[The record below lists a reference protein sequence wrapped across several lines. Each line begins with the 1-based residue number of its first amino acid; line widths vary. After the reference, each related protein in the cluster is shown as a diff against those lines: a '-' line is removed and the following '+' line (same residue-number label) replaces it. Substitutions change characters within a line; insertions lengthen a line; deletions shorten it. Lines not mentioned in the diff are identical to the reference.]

1 MLETERRAEIEA
13 KVHAACD
20 AGRLSD
26 AATLAIESYGPE
38 ILGYLVAVTRSESD
52 ASEVFAMFS
61 EDLWRGLDKF
71 RWESSLRTWS
81 YTVAR
86 NAMHRMLRDPHRR
99 ADRRIPLSQSP
110 EAQNVALRV
119 RTRTLPYLRTEVKD
133 RVAEL
138 RSELDP
144 EDQTLFILR
153 LNRKMSWNEIASIM
167 IGEREVD
174 DAERKREA
182 ARLRKRF
189 ERAKEILRDKA
200 RERGLT

>member
-1 MLETERRAEIEA
+1 VLETERRAEIEA
-13 KVHAACD
+13 KVRAACN
-20 AGRLSD
+20 AARLHD

-52 ASEVFAMFS
+52 ASEAFAMFS
-61 EDLWRGLDKF
+61 EDLWRGLEKF

-86 NAMHRMLRDPHRR
+86 NAMHRMMRDPHRR
-99 ADRRIPLSQSP
+99 ADRRVPLSQSP

-138 RSELDP
+138 RRELDP

-153 LNRKMSWNEIASIM
+153 LNRKMSWNEIASIV
-167 IGEREVD
+167 GGDRVLDE
-174 DAERKREA
+174 AERKREA

>member
-1 MLETERRAEIEA
+1 MLETERRAEVEA
-13 KVHAACD
+13 KVHAACE
-20 AGRLSD
+20 ANRLSD

-52 ASEVFAMFS
+52 AGEVFAMFS
-61 EDLWRGLDKF
+61 EDLWRGLDRF
-71 RWESSLRTWS
+71 RWESSLRTWA

-86 NAMHRMLRDPHRR
+86 NAMHRMMRDPHRR

-110 EAQNVALRV
+110 EAANVALRV
-119 RTRTLPYLRTEVKD
+119 RTQTLPYLRTEVKD

-138 RSELDP
+138 RRELDP

-167 IGEREVD
+167 SGDRDLD
-174 DAERKREA
+174 DDERKREA

-200 RERGLT
+200 REHGLT

>member
-1 MLETERRAEIEA
+1 MLETERRAEVEA
-13 KVHAACD
+13 KVREACD
-20 AGRLSD
+20 AGQLCD

-38 ILGYLVAVTRSESD
+38 ILGYLVAVTRNEAD
-52 ASEVFAMFS
+52 AGEAFAMFS
-61 EDLWRGLDKF
+61 EDLWRGLEKF
-71 RWESSLRTWS
+71 RWEASLRTWA

-99 ADRRIPLSQSP
+99 VERRIPLSQSP

-119 RTRTLPYLRTEVKD
+119 RTQTLPYLRTEVKD

-138 RSELDP
+138 RRELDP

-167 IGEREVD
+167 GAEGELD
-174 DAERKREA
+174 DTERKRQA

-200 RERGLT
+200 REHGLT